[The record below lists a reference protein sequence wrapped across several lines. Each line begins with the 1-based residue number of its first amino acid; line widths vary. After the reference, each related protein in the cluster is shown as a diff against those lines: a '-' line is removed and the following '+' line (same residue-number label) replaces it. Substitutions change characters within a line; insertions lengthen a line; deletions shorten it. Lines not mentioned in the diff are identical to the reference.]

1 MKKVSF
7 LIVVLFLASAA
18 GAFAQKSSGK
28 KQPKKVETEN
38 QFRTRE
44 EMQNTASYL
53 EAVKERL
60 NGNYTAA
67 ESILTELLARN
78 PNHDGAHYEFAK
90 LHLQKNKISDA
101 IRELK
106 TAISLCDNNIWYK
119 VLLAETY
126 DQAGMPKL
134 SEPLWLAITKAEP
147 YNLEYRYKHT
157 VTLLEQK
164 KWKEAMNNYNVLELQ
179 MGINEDNTYDKMKI
193 WLRLNKIDNAAK
205 ELEKLAVEYPNNPL
219 YYLEI
224 ANLYIFNKMQEKAI
238 PYLKK
243 AREVSPNNPKINIT
257 LYNYYLE
264 NKKEEEAFTYLKS
277 AFASSELDIDE
288 KIRILMSYYIL
299 SRNNLKMREKAFILV
314 ENLTRAHSEDPKA
327 WSIYADFLI
336 QDGKY
341 AEAKEAFEKV
351 IARNGSKYLV
361 WEQYLSILAELG
373 LWEDAVTQ
381 SSKAIE
387 LFPTQP
393 LPYMIKG
400 IASYI
405 QKDYSTAI
413 TALDDGLQYVTEE
426 KQKYQ
431 FYFYLAES
439 HEKLQNYTKSD
450 NYYETLID
458 KQPKNATA
466 LNNYS
471 YSLAERGHRLELAL
485 ALAKKANELEPNS
498 VYYQD
503 TYGWAFFKNND
514 YENAKIWL
522 EKALKNGGEK
532 DYDVVNHYSIL
543 LEKMGETQK
552 AEEYKKKAQMLKQAD
567 ETK

>member
-1 MKKVSF
+1 
-7 LIVVLFLASAA
+7 
-18 GAFAQKSSGK
+18 
-28 KQPKKVETEN
+28 
-38 QFRTRE
+38 
-44 EMQNTASYL
+44 
-53 EAVKERL
+53 
-60 NGNYTAA
+60 
-67 ESILTELLARN
+67 
-78 PNHDGAHYEFAK
+78 
-90 LHLQKNKISDA
+90 
-101 IRELK
+101 
-106 TAISLCDNNIWYK
+106 
-119 VLLAETY
+119 
-126 DQAGMPKL
+126 
-134 SEPLWLAITKAEP
+134 LWLAITKAQP

-179 MGINEDNTYDKMKI
+179 MGINVDNTYDKMKI

-224 ANLYIFNKMQEKAI
+224 ANLYIFSKMQEKAI

-243 AREVSPNNPKINIT
+243 AREISPNNPKINIT

-264 NKKEEEAFTYLKS
+264 NKKDDEAFTYLKS
-277 AFASSELDIDE
+277 AFASPELDIDE
-288 KIRILMSYYIL
+288 KIRILMSYYML
-299 SRNNLKMREKAFILV
+299 ARNNLKVREKAFILT
-314 ENLTRAHSEDPKA
+314 ENLTKAHADDPKA
-327 WSIYADFLI
+327 WSIYADFLV

-351 IARNGSKYLV
+351 IARNKSKYLV
-361 WEQYLSILAELG
+361 WEQYLSILEKLN
-373 LWEDAVTQ
+373 LLEDAVTQ

-393 LPYMIKG
+393 YPYLIKG
-400 IASYI
+400 FASYK
-405 QKDYSTAI
+405 QKDYPTAI
-413 TALDDGLQYVTEE
+413 EAFNGGLQYVTKEEE
-426 KQKYQ
+426 KYE
-431 FYFYLAES
+431 FYFLLAGAY
-439 HEKLQNYTKSD
+439 EKMQNYEKSD
-450 NYYETLID
+450 NYYEMLID
-458 KQPKNATA
+458 KQPKNAAA

-485 ALAKKANELEPNS
+485 ALAKKANELNPNS
-498 VYYQD
+498 GYYQD

-532 DYDVVNHYSIL
+532 DYDIVNHYSIL

-552 AEEYKKKAQMLKQAD
+552 AEEYKKKAEQLKQAD